1 MFPNFGTRFG
11 DNTMGFSE
19 FIRERQFLSNVS
31 PSTLEWYKHSFKWL
45 DTDAPTQDDLKTA
58 VLKMRAKGLRAT
70 GCNSAIRAINAY
82 VHWTNAG
89 PDAKCGPACKHPRI
103 AQLKE
108 PQNILPTFTDKQ
120 IRSLVEWKPKGRLE
134 RRLHLI
140 LLFLFDTGA
149 RIGEV
154 LKLRVSDIN
163 LDDLLVTLDGK
174 GSKQRVVP
182 FSFELRKAIHRY
194 IADFS
199 RKPES
204 FLFATSAE
212 TALHRR
218 NVLRYVKRLCLSL
231 GFNAPARTL
240 HATRHTFA
248 TGYLRRGGNVFCL
261 QKVMGHSDLETTK
274 RYAHM
279 TTADLQAVHERLSL
293 LSR

>member
-1 MFPNFGTRFG
+1 
-11 DNTMGFSE
+11 
-19 FIRERQFLSNVS
+19 
-31 PSTLEWYKHSFKWL
+31 
-45 DTDAPTQDDLKTA
+45 
-58 VLKMRAKGLRAT
+58 MRVKGLRAT

-82 VHWTNAG
+82 VHWASAG
-89 PDAKCGPACKHPRI
+89 PDAKCSPACRHPKI
-103 AQLKE
+103 AELKE
-108 PQNILPTFTDKQ
+108 PQNVLPTFTDKQ
-120 IRSLVEWKPKGRLE
+120 IRSLVDWKPKGRIE

-149 RIGEV
+149 RICEV

-174 GSKQRVVP
+174 GRKQRVVP
-182 FSFELRKAIHRY
+182 ISFELRKAIHRY
-194 IADFS
+194 ITYFT

-204 FLFATSAE
+204 LLFATSAE

-248 TGYLRRGGNVFCL
+248 TGYLRRGGNVFLL
-261 QKVMGHSDLETTK
+261 QKVMGHSDLDTTK

>member
-1 MFPNFGTRFG
+1 
-11 DNTMGFSE
+11 MGFSD

-45 DTDAPTQDDLKTA
+45 DSESPTQDDLKAA

-82 VHWTNAG
+82 VHWANAG
-89 PDAKCGPACKHPRI
+89 PDVKCSPACRHPKV
-103 AQLKE
+103 AELKE
-108 PQNILPTFTDKQ
+108 PQNVLPTFTDKQ
-120 IRSLVEWKPKGRLE
+120 IRSLVGWKAKGRLE

-182 FSFELRKAIHRY
+182 ISFELRKAIHRY
-194 IADFS
+194 VSDFN

-204 FLFATSAE
+204 LLFATSEE

-218 NVLRYVKRLCLSL
+218 NVLHYVKRLCLSL
-231 GFNAPARTL
+231 GFTAPGRTL

-248 TGYLRRGGNVFCL
+248 KGYLRRGGNVFCL

>member
-1 MFPNFGTRFG
+1 
-11 DNTMGFSE
+11 MGFSD

-45 DTDAPTQDDLKTA
+45 DTDAPTQDDLKAA
-58 VLKMRAKGLRAT
+58 VLRMRAKGLRAT

-82 VHWTNAG
+82 VHWANAG
-89 PDAKCGPACKHPRI
+89 PDTKCSPACRHPKI
-103 AQLKE
+103 AELKE
-108 PQNILPTFTDKQ
+108 PQNVLPTFTDKQ
-120 IRSLVEWKPKGRLE
+120 IRSLVEWKAKGRLE

-149 RIGEV
+149 RISEV

-182 FSFELRKAIHRY
+182 FSCELRRVIHRY
-194 IADFS
+194 VSDFN
-199 RKPES
+199 RKPDS
-204 FLFATSAE
+204 LLFATSGD

-231 GFNAPARTL
+231 GFTAPARTL

-248 TGYLRRGGNVFCL
+248 TAYLRRGGNVFSL
-261 QKVMGHSDLETTK
+261 QRVMGHSDLDTTK

-279 TTADLQAVHERLSL
+279 TVADLQAAHQQISL
-293 LSR
+293 LAR

>member
-1 MFPNFGTRFG
+1 MRFS
-11 DNTMGFSE
+11 D
-19 FIRERQFLSNVS
+19 FIRERQFLTNVS
-31 PSTLEWYKHSFKWL
+31 PSTLNWYRCSFKWL
-45 DTDAPTQDDLKTA
+45 DTDAPTQDDLKAA

-82 VHWTNAG
+82 VHWANAG
-89 PDAKCGPACKHPRI
+89 PDVKCSPACRHPKI
-103 AQLKE
+103 AEMKE
-108 PQNILPTFTDKQ
+108 PQNVLPTFTDKQ
-120 IRSLVEWKPKGRLE
+120 VRELVEWKPKGRLE

-163 LDDLLVTLDGK
+163 LDDLMVTLDGK
-174 GSKQRVVP
+174 GRKQRVVP
-182 FSFELRKAIHRY
+182 ISFELRKSVHRY
-194 IADFS
+194 TADFN
-199 RKPES
+199 RKPEA

-212 TALHRR
+212 KALHRR

-231 GFNAPARTL
+231 GFSAPARTL

-248 TGYLRRGGNVFCL
+248 TAYLRRGGNVFFL

-293 LSR
+293 LAK